1 MGFPIISIASKV
13 IKAAAGVLGIDSV
26 KDVVDAI
33 QNNKLTPEQRIA
45 IETATQE
52 HQKEMRALDIE
63 ELKQVMSETS
73 LMIQSDDKFVKRAR
87 PTGLYVAYACSI
99 AMTIALISGTHVD
112 ATAILTLMAPLYGAQ
127 SLYIYK
133 RTQEKMNGGGGE

>member
-1 MGFPIISIASKV
+1 MGFPLINIAAKV
-13 IKAAAGVLGIDSV
+13 IKAAAGILGVDSI
-26 KDVVDAI
+26 KDVVDSI
-33 QNNKLTPEQRIA
+33 ENNKLTPEQRVA

-52 HQKEMRALDIE
+52 HEKEMRSLDIE

-99 AMTIALISGTHVD
+99 AMTVALISGTHVD

-133 RTQEKMNGGGGE
+133 RTQEKMNGGSGD